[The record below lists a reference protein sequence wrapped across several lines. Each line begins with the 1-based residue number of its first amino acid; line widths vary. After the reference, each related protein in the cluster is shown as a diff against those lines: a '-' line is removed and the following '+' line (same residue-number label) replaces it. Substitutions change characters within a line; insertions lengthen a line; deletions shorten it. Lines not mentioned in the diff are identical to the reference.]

1 MGNQIKKL
9 TTNLAL
15 MSFLT
20 LSSGIAS
27 AEQLKPQITLLHS
40 STTSS
45 SGEAFSYP
53 EGTPKLTLA
62 QVILPKGGQLP
73 MHTHPVPLI
82 VHVMSGELT
91 SERPSGETS
100 VYKAGDTFVEAPNS
114 PHKVTNTG
122 QTPTI
127 VYGFFAG
134 FDGMGKLTVPVKE

>member
-1 MGNQIKKL
+1 MKKL
-9 TTNLAL
+9 ANTIAL
-15 MSFLT
+15 LSFLT

-27 AEQLKPQITLLHS
+27 AEQVKPQITLLHS
-40 STTSS
+40 SGTSS
-45 SGEAFSYP
+45 AGETFSYP
-53 EGTPKLTLA
+53 EGTPKLILA

-73 MHTHPVPLI
+73 MHTHPAPLI

-91 SERPSGETS
+91 SERPSGEKA

-134 FDGMGKLTVPVKE
+134 FEGMGKLTVPVK

>member
-53 EGTPKLTLA
+53 EGTPKITLA

-134 FDGMGKLTVPVKE
+134 FDGMGKLTIPVK